1 MNGIPKVAVAPEK
14 VTVRPGEGTEVEVTI
29 QNTGRS
35 VEHYDT
41 TVVGL
46 PRDDLFGCVPP
57 TVKLRPGESGT
68 VRVTL
73 SVPERPAPD
82 AGLYTLGVLVRSPYQ
97 KQVSRCEELR
107 LDVQPAPGVS
117 IAAAPEVVTGG
128 GSARYALQLTND
140 GNTPLDV
147 TLHGTDPEGA
157 VGFSFRPR
165 SVRVAPN
172 ASAPAQLT
180 VRAMVPWSGQEARRT
195 LTVRAVATGDLATE
209 KQLTFVQRPR
219 IPSGPMR
226 FVGIA
231 LAVGV
236 LAAATLA
243 GTLVRNASSNAKSG
257 PPQNAATA
265 LPPGPP
271 IVIPGT
277 SAAAPPAGT
286 SSSSPAAGTS
296 ASASA
301 PAAVPSGALVLDPAQ
316 PPDGQPPKDRPI
328 PGDLWAAQGV
338 KLSVNLEHAPPDC
351 ADATGLALRKSSVY
365 GAFLTSARPAGT
377 DLCNTLPLR
386 FTFAKPVKAFH
397 LTYVGR
403 GGAYNLVITDTN
415 GTVQPQPAATPPA
428 QTEATLD
435 YTGPPVTVVQF
446 GHTSADPNSTD
457 PTIVRRVVF
466 EPA

>member
-1 MNGIPKVAVAPEK
+1 MNGIPKVAVAPDK
-14 VTVRPGEGTEVEVTI
+14 VTVQPGAGTEVEVTI

-73 SVPERPAPD
+73 SIPERPAPD

-172 ASAPAQLT
+172 ASAPAQLS
-180 VRAMVPWSGQEARRT
+180 VRAMAPWSGQEARRT
-195 LTVRAVATGDLATE
+195 LTVRATATGDLTTE

-243 GTLVRNASSNAKSG
+243 GALVRNASSNAKPGAGAAATGPAFG
-257 PPQNAATA
+257 PPLQ
-265 LPPGPP
+265 
-271 IVIPGT
+271 VVGT
-277 SAAAPPAGT
+277 SAAPA
-286 SSSSPAAGTS
+286 SSPAGAASNPAAG
-296 ASASA
+296 ASSSA
-301 PAAVPSGALVLDPAQ
+301 PAPVPSGAVVLDPAQ

-328 PGDLWAAQGV
+328 AGDLWAAQGV
-338 KLSVNLEHAPPDC
+338 KLSVNLEHAPPAC
-351 ADATGLALRKSSVY
+351 ADATGLALRKSATY
-365 GAFLTSARPAGT
+365 GVFLTSATSAGT
-377 DLCNTLPLR
+377 DKCNSLPIR
-386 FTFAKPVKAFH
+386 FTFAKPVKAVHVTF
-397 LTYVGR
+397 VGT
-403 GGAYNLVITDTN
+403 GGAFQLLTQDTN
-415 GTVQPQPAATPPA
+415 GTIAPQPAVTPAVKA
-428 QTEATLD
+428 QGQLD
-435 YTGPPVTVVQF
+435 YTGPPVVAVQF
-446 GHTSADPNSTD
+446 GPVSADPNSPD
-457 PTIVRRVVF
+457 RTIISRVVI

>member
-1 MNGIPKVAVAPEK
+1 VNGIPKVAVAPEK
-14 VTVRPGEGTEVEVTI
+14 VTVAPGEGTEVEVTI

-107 LDVQPAPGVS
+107 FDVQPAPGVS

-180 VRAMVPWSGQEARRT
+180 VRAMAPWSGHEARRT
-195 LTVRAVATGDLATE
+195 LTVRAEATGDLTTE
-209 KQLTFVQRPR
+209 KQLTFVQKPR

-243 GTLVRNASSNAKSG
+243 GALVRNASSANKST
-257 PPQNAATA
+257 PSQNVATA

-271 IVIPGT
+271 ITIPGT
-277 SAAAPPAGT
+277 SPAAPPAAST
-286 SSSSPAAGTS
+286 SSPAAGPS
-296 ASASA
+296 SSA
-301 PAAVPSGALVLDPAQ
+301 PAPVPSGAVVLDPAQ

-328 PGDLWAAQGV
+328 AGDLWAAQGV
-338 KLSVNLEHAPPDC
+338 KVSVNLEHAPPAC
-351 ADATGLALRKSSVY
+351 ADATGLALRKSATY
-365 GAFLTSARPAGT
+365 GVFLTSATPAGT
-377 DLCNTLPLR
+377 DKCNSLPLR
-386 FTFAKPVKAFH
+386 FTFAKPAKSVHVTF
-397 LTYVGR
+397 VGT
-403 GGAYNLVITDTN
+403 GGAFQLLTQDTN
-415 GTVQPQPAATPPA
+415 GTIQPQPPVTPAVKA
-428 QTEATLD
+428 QGQLD
-435 YTGPPVTVVQF
+435 YAGPPVVAVQF
-446 GHTSADPNSTD
+446 GPVSTDPNSPD
-457 PTIVRRVVF
+457 RTIISRVVI